1 MSLTTRTDEAPP
13 ASVRPSTGS
22 FEELVEHT
30 GRQLHRTAL
39 LLCGGDHHAAED
51 LLQTTYA
58 KVFASWRRVRRSDQP
73 AAYCRTILTRTW
85 VSERRLRRSGERPS
99 DQVDG
104 LADAAPDLGAGDPTE
119 RLDLLAALDR
129 LGHDDRA
136 VLVLRFYEDLSVAQT
151 AALLRVGEPA
161 VRKRSQRALAR
172 LRELL
177 PDQIDTTDTT
187 DTPGDDR

>member
-1 MSLTTRTDEAPP
+1 MPTTTGPGTTRAAPP
-13 ASVRPSTGS
+13 RPAAQS

-73 AAYCRTILTRTW
+73 VAYCRTVLTRTW

-99 DQVDG
+99 ERVGELGPEPTHD
-104 LADAAPDLGAGDPTE
+104 ADPAE

-129 LGHDDRA
+129 LSHDDRA
-136 VLVLRFYEDLSVAQT
+136 VLVLRFYEDLSVGQT
-151 AALLRVGEPA
+151 AVLLRIGEPA

-177 PDQIDTTDTT
+177 PHLCDHLTDTT
-187 DTPGDDR
+187 GDDR